1 MATQKTH
8 LDEKDVQIL
17 GLLQE
22 DGRMTHA
29 EIGKRIDLS
38 PPSVFQR
45 VKALEKAGVIKSYAA
60 LLDQDR
66 LGLRLIAWVGI
77 SLSLHQ
83 EQPIE
88 RFRKSILEISEI
100 LECYHISGDS
110 DFMLKVVVKDIR
122 DYERFMRE
130 KLLKVK
136 GIGQIRTNFVLGTT
150 KSTTKIPLA

>member
-8 LDEKDVQIL
+8 LDEKDIQIL
-17 GLLQE
+17 ALLQE

-45 VKALEKAGVIKSYAA
+45 VKALEKAGVIRSYVA

-66 LGLRLIAWVGI
+66 LGLRLVAWVGI
-77 SLSLHQ
+77 SLALHQ

-88 RFRKSILEISEI
+88 KFRKSIVEIPEV
-100 LECYHISGDS
+100 LECYNISGDS
-110 DFMLKVVVKDIR
+110 DFLMKVVVR
-122 DYERFMRE
+122 DMREYERFLRE
-130 KLLKVK
+130 KLVKVK
-136 GIGQIRTNFVLGTT
+136 GIGQIKTNFVLGTPKSST
-150 KSTTKIPLA
+150 KLPIL